1 MTLRKVLVPCVALLI
16 AASTLSARQAKP
28 VDVTGAWVGSFERT
42 PGDKTDIRFNLT
54 QKGADL
60 TGTAGPD
67 ADRQRPIANGKVT
80 AVKDVTSVTFDLTQP
95 SGLVMSFDLKVTEG
109 RLKGKVTAEPNG
121 EKREGQIDVG
131 RSK

>member
-109 RLKGKVTAEPNG
+109 RLKGKVTAEANG
-121 EKREGQIDVG
+121 EKREGQIDVA